1 MRPWSPSSWPK
12 RREARRLELTQEGF
26 ESERARDL
34 HGEGWSGCLDCL
46 EEALA
51 EGAIA

>member
-1 MRPWSPSSWPK
+1 MVTIELFERPGGT
-12 RREARRLELTQEGF
+12 RLELSQELF

-34 HGEGWSGCLDCL
+34 HGEGWSSCFDCL